1 MGMSALV
8 DMLERR
14 LKRQEAAIAETRA
27 QLEEARGAARS
38 RDQAEL
44 ALTPPPESAPARG
57 RRRS

>member
-1 MGMSALV
+1 MAMSALV
-8 DMLERR
+8 EMLERR

-44 ALTPPPESAPARG
+44 ALTPPPEQAPVRG